1 MRREEFSQANN
12 SLTPTIPQKK
22 PEVSQLVN
30 RIDTSHH
37 GQQPGPVLCLPHL
50 LVSIIQSATEQMK
63 DDLPDPAYDIMLVQ
77 DPKYRVTDKEPG
89 FSS

>member
-1 MRREEFSQANN
+1 
-12 SLTPTIPQKK
+12 
-22 PEVSQLVN
+22 
-30 RIDTSHH
+30 
-37 GQQPGPVLCLPHL
+37 LCLPHL

-77 DPKYRVTDKEPG
+77 DPKYQVTDKEPG